1 MSTLNPDAAKHA
13 DIHVA
18 HKGHVDHDAH
28 PHVGKAIQ
36 AIHVGLT
43 ARNLVDVSLEAARQG
58 LFLGPVYSFRLT
70 TLQSMMNVDLSQQRF
85 WPYPENGLMGT
96 IATIPYNI

>member
-58 LFLGPVYSFRLT
+58 LF
-70 TLQSMMNVDLSQQRF
+70 F
-85 WPYPENGLMGT
+85 WPSL
-96 IATIPYNI
+96 

>member
-58 LFLGPVYSFRLT
+58 LFLVYGFRLT
-70 TLQSMMNVDLSQQRF
+70 TLQSIINKRPWKASPFPIKL
-85 WPYPENGLMGT
+85 E
-96 IATIPYNI
+96 

>member
-43 ARNLVDVSLEAARQG
+43 ARKLVDVSLEAARQG
-58 LFLGPVYSFRLT
+58 LFLNPNLPAQNSPIYGEY
-70 TLQSMMNVDLSQQRF
+70 QSCRK
-85 WPYPENGLMGT
+85 
-96 IATIPYNI
+96 